1 MAFMSYIKI
10 CLLNS
15 SIKIQE
21 KKNTML
27 SFLKKRY
34 IIAVLASGLLFVT
47 VSFKDDFFE
56 IAKQIEIFT
65 TLFKTVNQ
73 NYVDEINPAE
83 LMDKAIKS
91 MLADLDPYTNYFNE
105 QDVVKFKINNTGEY
119 TGIGALV
126 TRKEDKLII
135 KEPYKGF
142 PADKA
147 GLKAGDAIIQIGDV
161 MLSDFKDDA
170 SQLLKGAK
178 NTKVDIKYIR
188 QGKTISSQIILDE
201 VEVKAVPFFSKIDE
215 KTGYIVLSA
224 FNRKT
229 TQETKAA
236 LEKLKSDGAE
246 RIILDLR
253 GNPGGLLNEAVN
265 VCNLFVPK
273 GEIIVTTKSK
283 NARYNAT
290 YKTANEPVDLDIP
303 LAIIVDGKSASASE
317 IVSGALQDLDR
328 AVVIGCRSF
337 GKGLVQRPI
346 DMTYGTQV
354 KVTISRYYTPSGR
367 CIQALDYWHKD
378 KEGKAVRTDASKYN
392 AFKTKKGRT
401 VYDGGG
407 IQPDIELADSKL
419 SNIAEALQKN
429 DGIFDYATYYYYK
442 NPNLGDKIPS
452 ITDADYNDFKTFL
465 KKEKISFDTET
476 ELALK
481 NTLEKAKKEK
491 IDETITTQYQQLM
504 STIQK
509 SEESLLDKNQKEIKK
524 LLLDEIIKRYQYKEG
539 LYQYYIKNNPEISRA
554 SALLSNPAEYK
565 KILQ

>member
-1 MAFMSYIKI
+1 
-10 CLLNS
+10 
-15 SIKIQE
+15 
-21 KKNTML
+21 ML
-27 SFLKKRY
+27 QYFKKRY
-34 IIAVLASGLLFVT
+34 VIPVVASGFLFCAA
-47 VSFKDDFFE
+47 SFKDDFFE

-73 NYVDEINPAE
+73 NYVDEVNPSE

-119 TGIGALV
+119 TGIGAMI

-147 GLKAGDAIIQIGDV
+147 GLKAGDAIIQIGDIV
-161 MLSDFKDDA
+161 LADFKDDA

-178 NTKVDIKYIR
+178 NTKVDVKYIR
-188 QGKTISSQIILDE
+188 QGKTLTAQIVLDE
-201 VEVKAVPFFSKIDE
+201 VEIKAVPYFAKIDD

-229 TQETKAA
+229 TQETKEA
-236 LEKLKSDGAE
+236 LEKLKADGAQ

-273 GEIIVTTKSK
+273 GETIVTTKSK
-283 NARYNAT
+283 NPKYNNV
-290 YKTANEPVDLDIP
+290 YKTTKEPIDLEIP

-328 AVVIGCRSF
+328 AVIVGCRSF

-378 KEGKAVRTDASKYN
+378 KDGKAVRTDASKYN

-407 IQPDIELADSKL
+407 ILPDVELADSKL
-419 SNIAEALQKN
+419 STIAEVLQKN
-429 DGIFDYATYYYYK
+429 DGIFNYVTYYYYK
-442 NPNLGDKIPS
+442 NPNLGDKIPT
-452 ITDADYNDFKTFL
+452 ITDADYADFKAFL
-465 KKEKISFDTET
+465 KREKISFDTET

-481 NTLEKAKKEK
+481 NTMEKAKKEK
-491 IDETITTQYQQLM
+491 VDESITTQYDQLM
-504 STIQK
+504 AALQK
-509 SEESLLDKNQKEIKK
+509 SEEALLDKNQKEIKK
-524 LLLDEIIKRYQYKEG
+524 LILDEIIKRYQYKEG
-539 LYQYYIKNNPEISRA
+539 LYLYYTKNNVEIAKA
-554 SALLSNPAEYK
+554 SAILANPVEYN

>member
-1 MAFMSYIKI
+1 MIKY
-10 CLLNS
+10 
-15 SIKIQE
+15 
-21 KKNTML
+21 
-27 SFLKKRY
+27 LKKRY
-34 IIAVLASGLLFVT
+34 VIPFLAAGFLFVGA
-47 VSFKDDFFE
+47 SFKDDFFE

-65 TLFKTVNQ
+65 TLFKTINQ
-73 NYVDEINPAE
+73 NYVDEVNPAE

-91 MLADLDPYTNYFNE
+91 MLDDLDPYTNYFNE

-119 TGIGALV
+119 TGIGAMI

-188 QGKTISSQIILDE
+188 QGKTLTGQIVLDE
-201 VEVKAVPFFSKIDE
+201 VEIKAVPFFTKIDD

-224 FNRKT
+224 FNQKT
-229 TQETKAA
+229 TQETKEA
-236 LEKLKSDGAE
+236 LEKLKADGAE

-273 GEIIVTTKSK
+273 GETIVTTKSK
-283 NARYNAT
+283 NPKYNTT
-290 YKTANEPVDLDIP
+290 YKTTKEPIDVEIP

-328 AVVIGCRSF
+328 AVIIGCRSF

-378 KEGKAVRTDASKYN
+378 KDGKAVRTDASKYN

-407 IQPDIELADSKL
+407 IQPDIEMAETKL
-419 SNIAEALQKN
+419 STIAEVLQKN
-429 DGIFDYATYYYYK
+429 DGIFNYVTAYYYK
-442 NPNLGDKIPS
+442 NPNLGDKIPTL
-452 ITDADYNDFKTFL
+452 TDTDFADFKSFL

-491 IDETITTQYQQLM
+491 IDETIAPQYEQLFNAL
-504 STIQK
+504 QK
-509 SEESLLDKNQKEIKK
+509 SEETLLDKNQKEIKK
-524 LLLDEIIKRYQYKEG
+524 LILDEIIKRYQYKEG
-539 LYQYYIKNNPEISRA
+539 WHKYNTKNNPEIAKATS
-554 SALLSNPAEYK
+554 LLANPTEYK
-565 KILQ
+565 KILE

>member
-1 MAFMSYIKI
+1 
-10 CLLNS
+10 
-15 SIKIQE
+15 
-21 KKNTML
+21 
-27 SFLKKRY
+27 
-34 IIAVLASGLLFVT
+34 LASGLLFVT

-105 QDVVKFKINNTGEY
+105 QDVVRFKINNTGEY

-126 TRKEDKLII
+126 TRKEDQLII

-161 MLSDFKDDA
+161 KLSDFKDDA

-188 QGKTISSQIILDE
+188 QGKTFSSQIILDE
-201 VEVKAVPFFSKIDE
+201 VEVKAVPFFSKIDD

-273 GEIIVTTKSK
+273 GETIVTTKSK
-283 NARYNAT
+283 NEKYNAT
-290 YKTANEPVDLDIP
+290 YKTSNEPVDLDIP

-328 AVVIGCRSF
+328 AVIVGCRSF

-354 KVTISRYYTPSGR
+354 KVTISRYYTPAGR

-442 NPNLGDKIPS
+442 NPNLGDKIPT
-452 ITDADYNDFKTFL
+452 ITDADYADFKSFL

-481 NTLEKAKKEK
+481 STLEKAKKEK
-491 IDETITTQYQQLM
+491 IDETISVQYQQLM
-504 STIQK
+504 TTIQK

-539 LYQYYIKNNPEISRA
+539 LYQYYIKNNPEIARA
-554 SALLSNPAEYK
+554 NALLANPVEYK

>member
-1 MAFMSYIKI
+1 
-10 CLLNS
+10 
-15 SIKIQE
+15 
-21 KKNTML
+21 ML
-27 SFLKKRY
+27 KYFKKRY
-34 IIAVLASGLLFVT
+34 IIPVVASGFFFVAA
-47 VSFKDDFFE
+47 SFKDDFFE

-119 TGIGALV
+119 TGIGAMI

-188 QGKTISSQIILDE
+188 QGKTLSCQLILDE
-201 VEVKAVPFFSKIDE
+201 VEIKAVPYFAKIDD

-236 LEKLKSDGAE
+236 LEKLKADGAQ

-273 GEIIVTTKSK
+273 GETIVTTKSK
-283 NARYNAT
+283 NSKYNNT
-290 YKTANEPVDLDIP
+290 YKTSNEPVDLDIP

-328 AVVIGCRSF
+328 AVIVGCRSF

-354 KVTISRYYTPSGR
+354 KVTISRYYTPAGR

-378 KEGKAVRTDASKYN
+378 KDGKAVRTDASKYN

-419 SNIAEALQKN
+419 STIAEVLQKN
-429 DGIFDYATYYYYK
+429 DGIFNYVTSYYYK
-442 NPNLGDKIPS
+442 NPNLGDKIPT
-452 ITDADYNDFKTFL
+452 ITDADYADFKSFL

-481 NTLEKAKKEK
+481 TTLEKAKKEK
-491 IDETITTQYQQLM
+491 IDETISVQYDQLM
-504 STIQK
+504 AALQK
-509 SEESLLDKNQKEIKK
+509 SEEALLDKNQKEIKK
-524 LLLDEIIKRYQYKEG
+524 LILDEIIKRYQYKEG
-539 LYQYYIKNNPEISRA
+539 LYLYYTKNNVEIA
-554 SALLSNPAEYK
+554 KANAILANPAEYN